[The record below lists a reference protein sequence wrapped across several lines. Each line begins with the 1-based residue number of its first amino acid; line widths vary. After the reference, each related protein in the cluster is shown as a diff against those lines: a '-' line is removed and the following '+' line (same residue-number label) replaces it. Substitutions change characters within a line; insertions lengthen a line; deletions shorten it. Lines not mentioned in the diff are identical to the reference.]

1 MTDNDIDDYAD
12 QFLVLAKAA
21 MQHGI
26 ATYIVV
32 HTTDPIA
39 STSSTR
45 YVCTADH
52 VLAMGMLAAAQL
64 YTQDEYMDPQEEED
78 DDDA

>member
-39 STSSTR
+39 MTSHTR
-45 YVCTADH
+45 YVNTADP
-52 VLAMGMLAAAQL
+52 VLAMGMVQAAQL
-64 YTQDEYMDPQEEED
+64 YVQDEFFNNGEEEEENV
-78 DDDA
+78 

>member
-39 STSSTR
+39 TTSHTR
-45 YVCTADH
+45 YVNTADP
-52 VLAMGMLAAAQL
+52 VLAMGMVQAAQL
-64 YTQDEYMDPQEEED
+64 YVQDEFFNNGEEEEENV
-78 DDDA
+78 

>member
-1 MTDNDIDDYAD
+1 MTDDIDDYAGK
-12 QFLVLAKAA
+12 LLAIMRDARDF
-21 MQHGI
+21 GI
-26 ATYIVV
+26 DGYLIL
-32 HTTDPIA
+32 HTRDPIA

-64 YTQDEYMDPQEEED
+64 YTQDEYINPEED
-78 DDDA
+78 DDEDG

>member
-12 QFLVLAKAA
+12 QFLALAKSA

-39 STSSTR
+39 MTSHTR
-45 YVCTADH
+45 YVNTADP
-52 VLAMGMLAAAQL
+52 VLAMGMVQAAQL
-64 YTQDEYMDPQEEED
+64 YVQDEFFNNGEEEEENV
-78 DDDA
+78 